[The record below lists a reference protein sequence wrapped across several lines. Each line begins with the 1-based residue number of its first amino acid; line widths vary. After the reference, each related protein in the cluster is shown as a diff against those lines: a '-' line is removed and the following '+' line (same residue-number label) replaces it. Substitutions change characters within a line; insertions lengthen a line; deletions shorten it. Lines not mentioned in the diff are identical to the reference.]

1 MYIYIHIY
9 IYVYRYIHMS
19 YRSLRYKYYIYLNT
33 DVIYTWIHTL
43 SNCFN
48 LQGPSPSG
56 WPSAGVAHDLR
67 PLLSP
72 GEQDGSDWAGNGLF

>member
-1 MYIYIHIY
+1 
-9 IYVYRYIHMS
+9 MS

-56 WPSAGVAHDLR
+56 QAQALHTICDLCSHQESKTVVTGLQEPQVSIR
-67 PLLSP
+67 
-72 GEQDGSDWAGNGLF
+72 NGLF